1 VPACLAAG
9 LAGQVLY
16 LNLIFETRHSLLFVI
31 PTPGSLTRLWDLAV
45 TGMHEANVY
54 TAPAP
59 VLPGLLLPA
68 AGGVGITAVLAD
80 LIAVRLRS
88 TALAGLPLLVLL
100 GAPVMLNVGHDQVVM
115 GLVFCLGAAGYLAT
129 LAAGGRASADAAALA
144 MAVPVGLAS
153 IALALCAPLLLPAV
167 HLSQLFSPGA
177 SAGTLTETVAQLHE
191 SRPTVVFSYTTT
203 ASPSLQQNDPQYFR
217 QYVFDTLG
225 DAGWQV
231 ASYPAGMAQA
241 GSIPSPPLPYPA
253 IQVTAP
259 GRWLAGQDRM
269 VYSTTSSPAGQ
280 T

>member
-1 VPACLAAG
+1 MPACLAAG

-100 GAPVMLNVGHDQVVM
+100 GAPVMLNAGHDQVVM

-129 LAAGGRASADAAALA
+129 LAAGGRASADAAQRWPRRSRSGWLPSRWRCAPRCSCL
-144 MAVPVGLAS
+144 PCTLAS
-153 IALALCAPLLLPAV
+153 C
-167 HLSQLFSPGA
+167 
-177 SAGTLTETVAQLHE
+177 
-191 SRPTVVFSYTTT
+191 
-203 ASPSLQQNDPQYFR
+203 
-217 QYVFDTLG
+217 
-225 DAGWQV
+225 
-231 ASYPAGMAQA
+231 
-241 GSIPSPPLPYPA
+241 SPPAP
-253 IQVTAP
+253 AP
-259 GRWLAGQDRM
+259 G
-269 VYSTTSSPAGQ
+269 P
-280 T
+280 